1 MRLVRPPAP
10 ALRPFV
16 KALWAVNDDLPAG
29 DAPTRERILP
39 TGEMH
44 LVFRLSDDPVRL
56 HERANDRGHAVGL
69 AVVGG
74 MRTAPYLR
82 DVPPRRRSVGVQLHP
97 GVARLVLGVPADAL
111 AGRHW
116 ALEDLWGAEAAR
128 ARERLLDAEGL
139 SDRLDTLEALLA
151 ERLPRPHALHP
162 AVALAIER
170 FGAAASVGEV
180 VRETGRSHR
189 AFIALF
195 RSAMGVSPKVY
206 CRVQRFQRVIR
217 RLAADPWAV
226 WSDVALDAGYSD
238 QPHFVREFRRLAG
251 LAPSEYRALAP
262 RAHHVPLRAPR

>member
-16 KALWAVNDDLPAG
+16 KALWAVNDDMAAG

-97 GVARLVLGVPADAL
+97 GVARLVFGVPADAL
-111 AGRHW
+111 AERHW
-116 ALEDLWGAEAAR
+116 ALENLWGAEAAR

-139 SDRLDTLEALLA
+139 ADRLDTLEALLA
-151 ERLPRPHALHP
+151 ERLPRPMPCIPRWHSPSSASGPPP
-162 AVALAIER
+162 AWARWSAR
-170 FGAAASVGEV
+170 RGA
-180 VRETGRSHR
+180 
-189 AFIALF
+189 
-195 RSAMGVSPKVY
+195 
-206 CRVQRFQRVIR
+206 VI
-217 RLAADPWAV
+217 
-226 WSDVALDAGYSD
+226 
-238 QPHFVREFRRLAG
+238 
-251 LAPSEYRALAP
+251 APSSRSSGARWA
-262 RAHHVPLRAPR
+262 